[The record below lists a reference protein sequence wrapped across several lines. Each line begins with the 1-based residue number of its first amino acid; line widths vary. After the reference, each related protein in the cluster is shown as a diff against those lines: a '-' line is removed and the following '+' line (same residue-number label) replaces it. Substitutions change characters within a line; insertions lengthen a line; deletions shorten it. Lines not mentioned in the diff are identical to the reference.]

1 MIDWINRYDALYIDK
16 YRLSLLCIKS
26 KLMEKRIIKTIIHE
40 KQQEIAS
47 TELIERPI
55 FLEESCN
62 YLFVGLRRAG
72 KSYLMFQHIQSLIK
86 SGKAAIEDILY
97 INFED
102 ERIAS
107 IKVEELNQLLEAY
120 REMYENKRPLIY
132 LDEIQNVEGWEHF
145 ARRLTDSKYRVYITG
160 SNAKMLSREMATT
173 LGGRYI
179 IKEIYPFSLSEYLSY
194 KKIKLSKNW
203 EYTDDRMTIAK
214 LFEDY
219 FRFGGFPETFE
230 LKDKRSWI
238 NSLYLKILLGDIITR
253 NEIRNADAIRLLA
266 RKLAESVMQPTTLSR
281 LQHIVSSA
289 GVKVGRNTIT
299 DYIGYMKDA
308 YLIFGIANFTDS
320 LSERETS
327 QKRYFCDNGLLNVF
341 LSDPQTKLLENIV
354 ALALMRRYGNEELF
368 YYNKNSEVDFYLP
381 SQKMAVQASFR
392 LSEAATF
399 ERETKALV
407 KMAGSFDIEKAVIV
421 TYDDERTIDV
431 GGVSIAIVPVWKWL
445 LNIEGL

>member
-1 MIDWINRYDALYIDK
+1 
-16 YRLSLLCIKS
+16 
-26 KLMEKRIIKTIIHE
+26 MEKRTIKTIIYE

-47 TELIERPI
+47 TELLERPI
-55 FLEESCN
+55 FLEDSCN
-62 YLFVGLRRAG
+62 YVFVGLRRAG
-72 KSYLMFQHIQSLIK
+72 KSYLMFQHIQSAIK
-86 SGKAAIEDILY
+86 SGKVSIEDVLY

-107 IKVEELNQLLEAY
+107 IQVDELNLLLESY

-132 LDEIQNVEGWEHF
+132 LDEIQNIVGWEHF
-145 ARRLTDSKYRVYITG
+145 ARRLADSKYRVYITG
-160 SNAKMLSREMATT
+160 SNAKMLSRDIATT
-173 LGGRYI
+173 LGGRYV
-179 IKEIYPFSLSEYLSY
+179 IKEIYPFSLSEYLTY
-194 KKIKLSKNW
+194 KGIKLSKNW
-203 EYTDDRMTIAK
+203 EYTDNRITVVK

-289 GVKVGRNTIT
+289 GAKVTRNTIT

-308 YLIFGIANFTDS
+308 YLIFSIPNFTDS
-320 LSERETS
+320 LSDRETS

-341 LSDPQTKLLENIV
+341 LLDPQTKLLENIV
-354 ALALMRRYGNEELF
+354 ALALMKRYGNEELF
-368 YYNKNSEVDFYLP
+368 YYNKNIEVDFYLP
-381 SQKMAVQASFR
+381 SQKMAVQASFS
-392 LSEAATF
+392 LSESTTF

-407 KMAGSFDIEKAVIV
+407 KMAGSFDIEKAIIV
-421 TYDDERTIDV
+421 TYDDERMIEAD
-431 GGVSIAIVPVWKWL
+431 GVSIDIVPVWKWL
-445 LNIEGL
+445 LITTPA

>member
-1 MIDWINRYDALYIDK
+1 
-16 YRLSLLCIKS
+16 
-26 KLMEKRIIKTIIHE
+26 MEKRIIKTIIHE

-62 YLFVGLRRAG
+62 YVFVGLRRAG
-72 KSYLMFQHIQSLIK
+72 KSYLMFQHIQSAIK
-86 SGKAAIEDILY
+86 SGKATIEDVLY

-102 ERIAS
+102 ERISS
-107 IKVEELNQLLEAY
+107 IKVDELNQLLESY

-132 LDEIQNVEGWEHF
+132 LDEIQNIEGWEHF
-145 ARRLTDSKYRVYITG
+145 ARRLADSKYRVYITG
-160 SNAKMLSREMATT
+160 SNAKMLSRDIATT

-179 IKEIYPFSLSEYLSY
+179 IKEIYPFSLSEYLAY
-194 KKIKLSKNW
+194 KEIKLSKKW
-203 EYTDDRMTIAK
+203 QYTDDRITVVK

-289 GVKVGRNTIT
+289 GAKVTRNTIA
-299 DYIGYMKDA
+299 DYIGYMKEA
-308 YLIFGIANFTDS
+308 YLIFSIPNFTDS
-320 LSERETS
+320 LSDRETS

-341 LSDPQTKLLENIV
+341 LADPQTKLLENIV
-354 ALALMRRYGNEELF
+354 ALALIKRYGNEELF
-368 YYNKNSEVDFYLP
+368 YYNKNIEVDFYLP
-381 SQKMAVQASFR
+381 SQKMAVQASFS
-392 LSEAATF
+392 LSESTTF

-407 KMAGSFDIEKAVIV
+407 KIAGSFDIEKAIIV
-421 TYDDERTIDV
+421 TYDDEKTIEVD
-431 GGVSIAIVPVWKWL
+431 GVSIQIVPVWKWL
-445 LNIEGL
+445 LNTEGL